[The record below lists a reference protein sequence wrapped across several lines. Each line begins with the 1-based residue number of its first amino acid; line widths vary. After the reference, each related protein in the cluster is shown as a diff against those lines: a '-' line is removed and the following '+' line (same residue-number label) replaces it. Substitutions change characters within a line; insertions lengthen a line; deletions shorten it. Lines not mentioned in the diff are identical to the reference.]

1 MKETLLF
8 LYNPCEGP
16 GEGVFAPLLFYMV
29 REGGSAP
36 SGNSRTEETKPAEMS
51 GVSGTP
57 EGVPAGSGIIS
68 EEKLQKGYV
77 WMSEESNPLYKN
89 I

>member
-1 MKETLLF
+1 
-8 LYNPCEGP
+8 
-16 GEGVFAPLLFYMV
+16 
-29 REGGSAP
+29 
-36 SGNSRTEETKPAEMS
+36 MS